1 MTTTTTCTVAEY
13 LAIRLEQLG
22 ITHLFGVPGNHLG
35 PFLSTLHAKTKVRWV
50 GTPTEGGA
58 GQAADAYAR
67 VKVADAEIALGEQG
81 IGAVAVTYSVGAF
94 NLLNAI
100 GGGFAEYVPLIAINA
115 APTYEQWLNQRA
127 IGLLTS
133 HMSQRP
139 ESNLDVYRQVTVDAQ
154 AISNPGLAPTQID
167 SAITACLSHRRPV
180 YLEVMEDVWEAR
192 CAAPRGRLTR
202 QQRPVTAQNAKLL
215 DRAVTACVDLIR
227 SQEKPPILWAG
238 EEIDRFR
245 LSDEFEKLVRETRIP
260 FCTTVGAKSV
270 VSEYTPGYSGVYNG
284 KASNPDVAEVFHNA
298 GCRIGL
304 GTWATSK
311 NLGGVRS
318 IGDDWAVAAHEGVHV
333 GASYFP
339 DVQLAEFIPALRRR
353 LVLDFGA
360 GAFEADHFALARKD
374 GLDVPA
380 STAAFLDAQIGGVY
394 PESVTYDS
402 FFRHVNAFL
411 ESQTNE
417 PPGERGNP
425 FTVVSDAAF
434 ALIGSMNLRMA
445 ERASYVAQNSWLS
458 IGYSV
463 GAATGVALGRQHAGK
478 RPLVFVGDG
487 SFQETCQEMST
498 QVRHGL
504 RPVVFVLDNE
514 GFYGIE
520 QMLVHPCFYKEGTPT
535 PPSDGADFYN
545 ELHPWRYENLADVF
559 GSAKHPMHGF
569 AVRTHDQLEAL
580 LKQIGEPTDPINQG
594 PIVVRVQF
602 ERRDYPEALKYK
614 IAENCPPPGGAP
626 SEGSAA

>member
-1 MTTTTTCTVAEY
+1 MTTSQTCTVAEY

-22 ITHLFGVPGNHLG
+22 ITHLFGVPGNHLA
-35 PFLSTLHAKTKVRWV
+35 PFLSALHERTSVRWV

-58 GQAADAYAR
+58 GQAADGYAR
-67 VKVADAEIALGEQG
+67 VKAADAQTALGEQG

-115 APTYEQWLNQRA
+115 APTYEEWLNQRA

-139 ESNLDVYRQVTVDAQ
+139 DSNLDVYRQVTVDAQ

-167 SAITACLSHRRPV
+167 GAITACLSHRRPV
-180 YLEVMEDVWEAR
+180 YLEVMEDVWEAQ
-192 CAAPRGRLTR
+192 CPVPRGRLTR
-202 QQRPVTAQNAKLL
+202 RERPVTPENARML

-227 SQEKPPILWAG
+227 RYRNPILWAG

-270 VSEYTPGYSGVYNG
+270 VSEYTPGFSGVYNG
-284 KASNPDVAEVFHNA
+284 KASNEDVAKVFQNA

-304 GTWATSK
+304 GSWATSK

-339 DVQLAEFIPALRRR
+339 DVRLAEFLPALRTR
-353 LVLDFGA
+353 LVAEFGA
-360 GAFEADHFALARKD
+360 GAFEADYFAVAHAE
-374 GLDVPA
+374 GLGVPA
-380 STAAFLDAQIGGVY
+380 STTAHLEAQVGGAY

-402 FFRHVNAFL
+402 FFRHLNDFL
-411 ESQTNE
+411 TSQDSA
-417 PPGERGNP
+417 PPGERSNP
-425 FTVVSDAAF
+425 FTVVCDAAF

-463 GAATGVALGRQHAGK
+463 GAATGVAFARRHAEK
-478 RPLVFVGDG
+478 RPLVLVGDG
-487 SFQETCQEMST
+487 SFQETCQELST
-498 QVRHGL
+498 QVQHGL

-520 QMLVHPCFYKEGTPT
+520 QMLVNPCYYKEGAPG
-535 PPSDGADFYN
+535 SDGADFYN
-545 ELHPWRYENLADVF
+545 VLHPWRYEELAGVF
-559 GSAKHPMHGF
+559 GSAKLPMHGF
-569 AVRTHDQLEAL
+569 AVRTHDELAAL
-580 LKQIGEPTDPINQG
+580 LGRIAEPTDPVNQG
-594 PIVVRVQF
+594 PVLVRVQF
-602 ERRDYPEALKYK
+602 ARHDYPEALKYK
-614 IAENCPPPGGAP
+614 IAEKCPPSGGAP
-626 SEGSAA
+626 AEGSTR

>member
-1 MTTTTTCTVAEY
+1 MSTSPTCTVAEY
-13 LAIRLEQLG
+13 LGRRLEQLG
-22 ITHLFGVPGNHLG
+22 ITHLFGVPGDHLG
-35 PFLSTLHAKTKVRWV
+35 PFLSTLHEKTTVRWV

-58 GQAADAYAR
+58 GQAADAFAR
-67 VKVADAEIALGEQG
+67 VKSADADPSLGEQG

-100 GGGFAEYVPLIAINA
+100 GGAFAEYVPLIAINA
-115 APTYEQWLNQRA
+115 APSYEQWLNQQA

-139 ESNLDVYRQVTVDAQ
+139 ESNLEVYRQVTVDAQ

-180 YLEVMEDVWEAR
+180 YLEVMDDVW
-192 CAAPRGRLTR
+192 AAQCPAPQGRLTR
-202 QQRPVTAQNAKLL
+202 RERPLTAQKQRLL

-227 SQEKPPILWAG
+227 RYGSPVLWAG

-245 LSDEFEKLVRETRIP
+245 LSDEFEQLVRETRIP
-260 FCTTVGAKSV
+260 FCTTIGAKSV
-270 VSEYTPGYSGVYNG
+270 VSEYTPGFSGVYNG
-284 KASNPDVAEVFHNA
+284 KASSPEVAEVFRNA

-304 GTWATSK
+304 GSWATSK
-311 NLGGVRS
+311 NLGGEQA

-339 DVQLAEFIPALRRR
+339 DVQLARFLPALRER
-353 LVLDFGA
+353 LVTEFGD
-360 GAFEADHFALARKD
+360 GAFAADYFARAHDAGLPVAR
-374 GLDVPA
+374 
-380 STAAFLDAQIGGVY
+380 STAAYLAAQTGGPY
-394 PESVTYDS
+394 PENLTYDS
-402 FFRHVNAFL
+402 LFRHLNAFL
-411 ESQTNE
+411 EAQTGE
-417 PPGERGNP
+417 PPEEHGNP
-425 FTVVSDAAF
+425 FTVVCDAAF

-463 GAATGVALGRQHAGK
+463 GAATGVALGRRPADK
-478 RPLVFVGDG
+478 RPMVFVGDG

-498 QVRHGL
+498 HVRHGL

-514 GFYGIE
+514 AFYGIE
-520 QMLVHPCFYKEGTPT
+520 QMLVHPCYYAEDT
-535 PPSDGADFYN
+535 PPSDGAAFYN
-545 ELHPWRYENLADVF
+545 ELHPWRYEKLAEVF

-569 AVRTHDQLEAL
+569 AVRRHDELTTL
-580 LKQIGEPTDPINQG
+580 LQRIADPSDAVNQG
-594 PIVVRVQF
+594 PIVVRVQLN
-602 ERRDYPEALKYK
+602 RHDYPEALKYK
-614 IAENCPPPGGAP
+614 VTENCPPPADTG
-626 SEGSAA
+626 SERRRR